1 MHLRP
6 TGRALLQLVGDAV
19 KRGRHLAGALHRGH
33 WGRRERPRRRLAFFT
48 LTHEPTCSGAAT
60 RLASGKGYT
69 FEGYVFTPSRQRLPY
84 RRASYEARYI
94 ARACALGR
102 ARVVYCFQSFKR
114 GASRPHLL
122 ERGARMVTLRATRH
136 EDQIGSL
143 ITRQPDVRIL
153 PPVTRI
159 LQNLF
164 CEKVQP
170 QDPAVFT
177 KKLLHF
183 FAKKCTAGKVNC
195 TV

>member
-69 FEGYVFTPSRQRLPY
+69 FEGFVFTPSRQRLTY
-84 RRASYEARYI
+84 RRDSYEARYI

-114 GASRPHLL
+114 GSEVLPVHTFLSA
-122 ERGARMVTLRATRH
+122 ERAWSHSAPRAMKIKSDLYSHVSLTSGSCLRSP
-136 EDQIGSL
+136 GSC
-143 ITRQPDVRIL
+143 RI
-153 PPVTRI
+153 
-159 LQNLF
+159 
-164 CEKVQP
+164 
-170 QDPAVFT
+170 
-177 KKLLHF
+177 F
-183 FAKKCTAGKVNC
+183 FAKKCSRKTRQFLPKSCC
-195 TV
+195 TFLQKSAQPEK